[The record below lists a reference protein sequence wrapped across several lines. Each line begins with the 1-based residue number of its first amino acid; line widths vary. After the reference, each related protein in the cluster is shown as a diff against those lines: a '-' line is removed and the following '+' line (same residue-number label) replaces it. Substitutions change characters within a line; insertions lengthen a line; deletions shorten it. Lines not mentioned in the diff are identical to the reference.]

1 MPEGEKPVQLGNV
14 ANRFGRTPLMCVV
27 SHGHRDTVKLLLEVG
42 ADINA
47 VDIDGWTPLM
57 FAVRDGTLDIVRLLI
72 QSGANTDITD
82 RLAKRL

>member
-1 MPEGEKPVQLGNV
+1 
-14 ANRFGRTPLMCVV
+14 MCVV

>member
-1 MPEGEKPVQLGNV
+1 
-14 ANRFGRTPLMCVV
+14 MCVV

-57 FAVRDGTLDIVRLLI
+57 FAVRDGTIDIVRLLI